1 MSDSTLFPGGAGG
14 PPSPAPR
21 RAGRARF
28 QAPVR
33 DQVQLLPSDLD
44 GLLPPDHRAR
54 LVWEFV
60 EGLDLSPYY
69 EAVRAVEGGP
79 GRPPVDPAI
88 LLALW
93 LHATLE
99 GVGSARAVERLCGEH
114 DAYRWI
120 CGGVSLNHHTLSDF
134 RCGHGEK
141 LDRLLSESVAAMA
154 KEGLVDL
161 DCVAIDGVRVR
172 AEAGGGSFR
181 RKATLEELLGEAQA
195 RVAALREEVDDDP
208 AAASRR
214 QRAARERA
222 AEERAGRVRRALA
235 EREKVAQVKGKDA
248 RRRGA
253 AGDARASTTDPEA
266 RAMKM
271 ADGGS
276 RPAYNAQFCTAA
288 GSQVIVGVE
297 ATNQGNDVGL
307 LDEMIDQIERRHGRL
322 PRAALVDGG
331 FVKYDDIERL
341 GRRGTLTYSPVPVR
355 RCDRRAP
362 HEPHDG
368 DGPAVA
374 EWRSRMGTP
383 AGRQVYGRRA
393 PTAEC
398 VNALARNRG
407 LRRVFV
413 RGLKKVRSVMLL
425 FALAHNLV
433 RAAALRAGA
442 AAAA

>member
-1 MSDSTLFPGGAGG
+1 LLRPERHQLGWE
-14 PPSPAPR
+14 
-21 RAGRARF
+21 
-28 QAPVR
+28 PV
-33 DQVQLLPSDLD
+33 DID
-44 GLLPPDHRAR
+44 GLIPEDHRAR
-54 LVWEFV
+54 AVWAYV
-60 EGLDLSPYY
+60 EELDLSAF
-69 EAVRAVEGGP
+69 EVRIRAVEGRAGA
-79 GRPPVDPAI
+79 PAI
-88 LLALW
+88 DPRILVALW
-93 LHATLE
+93 LYATLE
-99 GVGSARAVERLCGEH
+99 GVGSARALERLCQEH
-114 DAYRWI
+114 HAYRWL
-120 CGGVSLNHHTLSDF
+120 CGGVGVNHHTLSDF

-141 LDRLLSESVAAMA
+141 LDRLLSESVAA
-154 KEGLVDL
+154 
-161 DCVAIDGVRVR
+161 
-172 AEAGGGSFR
+172 
-181 RKATLEELLGEAQA
+181 
-195 RVAALREEVDDDP
+195 LREEVDDDP
-208 AAASRR
+208 GAASGRR
-214 QRAARERA
+214 RAARERA
-222 AEERAGRVRRALA
+222 AAERAERVRRALA

-355 RCDRRAP
+355 RCDRRGP

-393 PTAEC
+393 PTGEC

-413 RGLKKVRSVMLL
+413 RGLKKVRSVLLL

-433 RAAALRAGA
+433 RAAALRVGA